1 MTERKI
7 ERVSRGRRLT
17 PEEAARYRQARAE
30 ADAHRDEIKAYVR
43 SRIAE
48 MAELRQVFAKLQHA
62 RQAQGL
68 SLTDVQQRT
77 GIDRSSL
84 AKLEKGLQP
93 NPTLDTVIRVAAAV
107 GKRVVVDLVDAQ
119 PEALGAK

>member
-1 MTERKI
+1 MTQRKI
-7 ERVSRGRRLT
+7 ERVSRGRRLSA
-17 PEEAARYRQARAE
+17 EEAAYYRRARDE
-30 ADAHRDEIKAYVR
+30 ADTRRDEIKAYVR

-48 MAELRQVFAKLQHA
+48 MAELRQVFAKLQQA

-107 GKRVVVDLVDAQ
+107 GKRVVVDLVDA
-119 PEALGAK
+119 PP